1 MGSRATKEET
11 KEILELYNGGATIK
25 EIAELT
31 EKRYDTIWHLIRRNT
46 QPKEPTQKKVSKEE
60 KSTTFDVRR
69 SSPTIEENKK
79 PINLHINRG
88 EIYFISK
95 TKGAL
100 PQQQEAGR
108 PAIIV
113 SNNKCNQYSDRI
125 EVVYLTTQEKNK
137 DLPTHVTVFSTGKK
151 SIALCEEIYTVYKD
165 RIEGYC
171 GKCTDEEMTALN
183 VALVD
188 SIGLK
193 FSNVPVIT
201 DEEHYNSQPETE
213 VNIEHQAQTENTTN
227 QNLIFEKDVYKKLYE
242 DLLEKVLSR

>member
-1 MGSRATKEET
+1 MGSRTTKEET
-11 KEILELYNGGATIK
+11 KEILELYNDGATIK

-31 EKRYDTIWHLIRRNT
+31 EKKYDTIWHLIRRNA
-46 QPKEPTQKKVSKEE
+46 QPKEPTPKKVSKEE
-60 KSTTFDVRR
+60 KSTTFDARR

-79 PINLHINRG
+79 PINLHVNRG
-88 EIYFISK
+88 EIYYISK
-95 TKGAL
+95 TKGVL

-108 PAIIV
+108 PAIII
-113 SNNKCNQYSDRI
+113 SNNKCNQYSDRV

-193 FSNVPVIT
+193 FSDVPVIT
-201 DEEHYNSQPETE
+201 DEDYYSKQSESE
-213 VNIEHQAQTENTTN
+213 VKLEPKTQTEDITN
-227 QNLIFEKDVYKKLYE
+227 QAVIYERDIYKKLYE
-242 DLLEKVLSR
+242 DLLKKVLSR

>member
-1 MGSRATKEET
+1 MGSRITEEE
-11 KEILELYNGGATIK
+11 KREILELYNSGSTVK

-31 EKRYDTIWHLIRRNT
+31 DRKYDTIWHLIRRT
-46 QPKEPTQKKVSKEE
+46 APPKEPIQKKPQKEE
-60 KSTTFDVRR
+60 NVPFDARRNSLTTEDN
-69 SSPTIEENKK
+69 TK
-79 PINLHINRG
+79 PRNLHINRG
-88 EIYFISK
+88 EIYYISK
-95 TKGAL
+95 TKGVL

-108 PAIIV
+108 PAIII
-113 SNNKCNQYSDRI
+113 SNNKCNQYSDRV

-151 SIALCEEIYTVYKD
+151 STALCENIYTIYKD
-165 RIEGYC
+165 QIEGYC
-171 GKCTDEEMTALN
+171 GKCTDEEMTAVN

-193 FSNVPVIT
+193 FSDVPVIT
-201 DEEHYNSQPETE
+201 DEEHYNNQPETE